1 MSDIGSIAKAK
12 LKLKIYTRLY
22 LYIKYKLESKKN
34 KDIPSKSKKDLQE
47 SILRDYLEEKE
58 YNLSNANSTD
68 NWLLNSLFNY
78 ECNKTTMS
86 DNCKLYLDHY
96 LKPKL
101 YTSKSIK
108 KRKELLISFIENLIH
123 YLKSKSDTI
132 DAQNLLTEIIDKL
145 KTNTIT
151 NKNINNII
159 NEIPL
164 IIDEKTKNNISEIA
178 KMSILETLKPGNAL
192 DTNKQ
197 WYYKVKADKEKENAI
212 MTSEEKEAAAAA
224 VASAEAAEL
233 AELEA
238 SMAAEAPPPSF
249 SDVQNAPITDYAVPS
264 SPPPEK

>member
-1 MSDIGSIAKAK
+1 MSDIESIAKAK
-12 LKLKIYTRLY
+12 LELKIYTRLY

-34 KDIPSKSKKDLQE
+34 KDITNESKEDFE
-47 SILRDYLEEKE
+47 TSILQDYLEEKE
-58 YNLSNANSTD
+58 YNLLNANSTD

-78 ECNKTTMS
+78 ECNETTMS

-101 YTSKSIK
+101 YTSKSIE

-123 YLKSKSDTI
+123 YLKSKTDTI

-197 WYYKVKADKEKENAI
+197 WYYKVKADKEKENAK
-212 MTSEEKEAAAAA
+212 MTSEEKEAA
-224 VASAEAAEL
+224 EAAQL
-233 AELEA
+233 AQLEA
-238 SMAAEAPPPSF
+238 SMAA
-249 SDVQNAPITDYAVPS
+249 
-264 SPPPEK
+264 